1 MVRFKYHTSTQ
12 DIAVSQTMHRR
23 VLMYPSGNS
32 VDFVSMY
39 IEAGPKVETDQDDW
53 YACAEFAIVL
63 WNPRQPSKYV
73 SNGK

>member
-1 MVRFKYHTSTQ
+1 
-12 DIAVSQTMHRR
+12 
-23 VLMYPSGNS
+23 MYPFGNS

-39 IEAGPKVETDQDDW
+39 IEASPKVEKDQDDW

-63 WNPRQPSKYV
+63 WNPSQPSKYV